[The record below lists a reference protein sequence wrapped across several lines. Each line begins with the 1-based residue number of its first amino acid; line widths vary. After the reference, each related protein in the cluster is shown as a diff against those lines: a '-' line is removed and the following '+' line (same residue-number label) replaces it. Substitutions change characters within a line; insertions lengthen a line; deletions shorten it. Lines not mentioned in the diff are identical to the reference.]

1 MAGGDEDNSPDD
13 AHDDDELANKLARL
27 TAEQHALYRNQ
38 VDNNFD
44 LNGKVSRQYQHKLA
58 SSLLK
63 NLTPGQLS
71 IELKEHNRQEY
82 QYHYWRDQPAA
93 DKHAIQAAPPV
104 QEPATPERAG
114 AEQIPA
120 PQPAPGNPLEGKL
133 PSGPP
138 RDYSELQRTHEQ
150 VAAQLKQA
158 GVQPAGAQP
167 PVPSAEPATAM
178 LSKDQLITMLEH
190 FPEMRREANL
200 PTMQSEINE
209 RAALAHMQDAD
220 RTKLE
225 QAHGPQPDR
234 QQQDERNLLD
244 HQHLSEQAGVQ
255 GKWIALHLKA
265 QNSPD
270 AAQYGHDSRLAFQT
284 ARLTQEQ
291 RQNLRAG
298 SDRVQDVV
306 RDGEEAHHQQQ
317 ANAQEAA
324 RTGGV
329 LSSEQRANAS
339 PETRQTM
346 ERHERAAAREVGMGS
361 KDQTAQ
367 QGNANT
373 GKSPSGGR
381 SR

>member
-38 VDNNFD
+38 VDSNFD

-82 QYHYWRDQPAA
+82 QYHYWRDQSAA
-93 DKHAIQAAPPV
+93 GKHAIQAAPPV
-104 QEPATPERAG
+104 QEPASPERAG
-114 AEQIPA
+114 AGQIPA
-120 PQPAPGNPLEGKL
+120 PQPALDNPLEGKH
-133 PSGPP
+133 PSGPS

-190 FPEMRREANL
+190 FPEIRREASL
-200 PTMQSEINE
+200 PTTQSEIDE

-220 RTKLE
+220 RIKLE
-225 QAHGPQPDR
+225 QAHGPQPDKH
-234 QQQDERNLLD
+234 QQDERNLLD
-244 HQHLSEQAGVQ
+244 HQHLAEQAGVQ
-255 GKWIALHLKA
+255 GKWIARHLKA
-265 QNSPD
+265 QDPAEAGKYN
-270 AAQYGHDSRLAFQT
+270 AGSRSALRT
-284 ARLTQEQ
+284 AHHIYEQ
-291 RQNLRAG
+291 RQHPGAASNRA
-298 SDRVQDVV
+298 QDAV
-306 RDGEEAHHQQQ
+306 RDAEDGHHQQQ

-324 RTGGV
+324 RSGV
-329 LSSEQRANAS
+329 LTSEQRANPSA
-339 PETRQTM
+339 ETRQTM
-346 ERHERAAAREVGMGS
+346 ERQERAAAREVGVGG
-361 KDQTAQ
+361 KDQKAQ

-373 GKSPSGGR
+373 GKSSSCGR